1 MAIAFQNNNPFG
13 TFNNPFA
20 SNSFENL
27 KPHIKQNGRES
38 NAKESRKVNENTEN
52 QVAETTKNPLDVLR
66 SSLTSKIL
74 GGLLNFGLQN
84 AKNNAANLHNLR
96 TLPNEMKPKEEQGKP
111 LAFSNP
117 LDTLKEVTKRD
128 NTSKNTPEL
137 NELTFLNGDKA
148 GTIGSVKPEDI
159 NIVRASSIEIQESIT
174 YTISYDSASG
184 QYAQSL
190 SYSSSLV
197 ANFDSE
203 ITDKNGNTFISRAQ
217 LVIGKSLESQITGGV
232 ESVNDTLKGFLEGQ
246 KFALEYDG
254 ELDEESF
261 KNSGLDNM
269 LLIMNSKNNAIA
281 DTFKEVLG
289 QKNDFGKIYGRADEE
304 LVSLFE
310 NLHNQKAR
318 EKNSSLQTKED
329 KIAFLQNLINSSLE
343 IFVGIPKENQNNP
356 TLQDWLKSSNAL
368 TISTSYEQYS
378 AQWIG
383 KKLDNSESGLWWYGS
398 YSSKSAS
405 FKFEA

>member
-1 MAIAFQNNNPFG
+1 
-13 TFNNPFA
+13 
-20 SNSFENL
+20 
-27 KPHIKQNGRES
+27 
-38 NAKESRKVNENTEN
+38 
-52 QVAETTKNPLDVLR
+52 
-66 SSLTSKIL
+66 
-74 GGLLNFGLQN
+74 
-84 AKNNAANLHNLR
+84 KNNVANLHNLR

-111 LAFSNP
+111 LTFSNP

-128 NTSKNTPEL
+128 TSKNTPEL

-148 GTIGSVKPEDI
+148 GAIGSVKPEDI
-159 NIVRASSIEIQESIT
+159 NIVHASSIEIQESIT

-203 ITDKNGNTFISRAQ
+203 ITDKNGNTFISRTQ
-217 LVIGKSLESQITGGV
+217 LVMGKSLESQITGGV

-269 LLIMNSKNNAIA
+269 LLIMDSKNNAIA
-281 DTFKEVLG
+281 NAFKEVLG
-289 QKNDFGKIYGRADEE
+289 QKNDFGKVYGRADEE

-310 NLHNQKAR
+310 NLHNVLS
-318 EKNSSLQTKED
+318 SSLNIFLGIGENTDSKNALSNIGSFSAKEYNLSITTA
-329 KIAFLQNLINSSLE
+329 KIDAQKVAQNEQQWRAKEIEIESLE
-343 IFVGIPKENQNNP
+343 LSFLSANLH
-356 TLQDWLKSSNAL
+356 TSSFTFNA
-368 TISTSYEQYS
+368 
-378 AQWIG
+378 
-383 KKLDNSESGLWWYGS
+383 
-398 YSSKSAS
+398 
-405 FKFEA
+405 

>member
-52 QVAETTKNPLDVLR
+52 QVAETIKNPLDVLR

-117 LDTLKEVTKRD
+117 LDTLKEVTKQD

-217 LVIGKSLESQITGGV
+217 LVIGKSLENQITGGV

>member
-1 MAIAFQNNNPFG
+1 MAISFQNNNPFG

-20 SNSFENL
+20 SNTFENL

-38 NAKESRKVNENTEN
+38 STKESKKVNENIGN
-52 QVAETTKNPLDVLR
+52 QATETTKNPLDALR
-66 SSLTSKIL
+66 SSLTSKVL

-84 AKNNAANLHNLR
+84 AKNNVANLHNLR

-111 LAFSNP
+111 LTFSNP

-128 NTSKNTPEL
+128 TSKNTPEL

-148 GTIGSVKPEDI
+148 GAIGSVKPEDI
-159 NIVRASSIEIQESIT
+159 NIVHASSIEIQESIT

-203 ITDKNGNTFISRAQ
+203 ITDKNGNTFISRTQ
-217 LVIGKSLESQITGGV
+217 LVMGKSLESQITGGV

-269 LLIMNSKNNAIA
+269 LLIMDSKNNAIA
-281 DTFKEVLG
+281 NAFKEVLG
-289 QKNDFGKIYGRADEE
+289 QKNDFGKVYGRADEE

-310 NLHNQKAR
+310 NLHNVLS
-318 EKNSSLQTKED
+318 SSLNIFLGIGENTDSKNALSNIGSFSAKEYNLSITTA
-329 KIAFLQNLINSSLE
+329 KIDAQKVAQNEQQWQAKEIEIESLE
-343 IFVGIPKENQNNP
+343 LSFLSANLH
-356 TLQDWLKSSNAL
+356 TSSFTFNA
-368 TISTSYEQYS
+368 
-378 AQWIG
+378 
-383 KKLDNSESGLWWYGS
+383 
-398 YSSKSAS
+398 
-405 FKFEA
+405 